1 MDFTS
6 MASMATSTPLPPHK
20 SIYPTFGAAFT
31 LAHRLGEISHHRL
44 AHPSPEVMRK
54 ARKHLKN
61 CPQVDIP
68 KEHICPGC
76 AQGKMT
82 NKTFPPT
89 GTRAT
94 KPFEMIHADLKEF
107 PIESYQKYKYS
118 LVLYDDCTSHAWT
131 VNMRTKDVTLPAV

>member
-1 MDFTS
+1 MAFYPRSESDTIYVVQSLVGADLIAQVTTVHMVDF
-6 MASMATSTPLPPHK
+6 
-20 SIYPTFGAAFT
+20 
-31 LAHRLGEISHHRL
+31 EISHRCL

-54 ARKHLKN
+54 ARKHLKD
-61 CPQVDIP
+61 CPQVDVP
-68 KEHICPGC
+68 TEHICPGC
-76 AQGKMT
+76 AKGKMT

-89 GTRAT
+89 GTRAS

-131 VNMRTKDVTLPAV
+131 VNMRTKDATLPAV